1 MNSSSSSLPDSN
13 LKMLYD
19 FMDTNGVLR
28 IELIGTIERHKP
40 SRVISFDGEITVRL
54 KEKKK

>member
-1 MNSSSSSLPDSN
+1 MNSSSSSLLDSN

-19 FMDTNGVLR
+19 FMDTNGVLL

-40 SRVISFDGEITVRL
+40 SRAISYDGEITVRL